1 MNPLYAYSLLPVIA
15 VALLLF
21 FTAALRGQNARGLA
35 LYCLSVALW
44 SGALLLLCAKST
56 ADLGMRLTP
65 LGTFIAA
72 SYLHA
77 AWDATRQKSYAL
89 VWLAYLVAASISLFG
104 AFFPGLLHQPGGLG
118 MGPFFWPGMALAV
131 G

>member
-1 MNPLYAYSLLPVIA
+1 RAGLYSRS
-15 VALLLF
+15 
-21 FTAALRGQNARGLA
+21 AARWAG
-35 LYCLSVALW
+35 S
-44 SGALLLLCAKST
+44 LLLLSAKTT
-56 ADLGMRLTP
+56 AGLGMRLTP

-131 G
+131 GAASLPLFQIA